1 MKRNNYKSLQ
11 ERIVSEIESTYASI
25 TAYKNRVFDKNNEH
39 AITAR
44 RRVELFEHKLK
55 ALKMMLAKVDDGNHG
70 WCEKCNEPILINQL
84 VLKPTNTFCENCA
97 N

>member
-11 ERIVSEIESTYASI
+11 ERIVSEIDSTYDSI

-39 AITAR
+39 AVTAK

-55 ALKMMLAKVDDGNHG
+55 ALKMMLAKVDDS
-70 WCEKCNEPILINQL
+70 EVK
-84 VLKPTNTFCENCA
+84 KRTN
-97 N
+97 